1 MNSSAS
7 GKLATNP
14 LEAKSYLVCKFYI
27 LLGDQYD
34 AYPTLKHDN
43 VDCMENCNYLS
54 HTCFL
59 KLEYL
64 SLFWIFWYGVFY
76 TFKWTQLM
84 WIWVKVHQNKFTV
97 KRCPTKWRSKLQ
109 GFFEENS
116 FHWPCFSMK
125 TIPRFVFFH
134 MDSAVIVDFLAESNG
149 RSHKS
154 TNPNI
159 EIGLLLTCTW
169 GHV

>member
-64 SLFWIFWYGVFY
+64 SLFWIFWYGVSY

-109 GFFEENS
+109 GFFWRKQFSLTMLQYENYS
-116 FHWPCFSMK
+116 QIRIFSHGL
-125 TIPRFVFFH
+125 RCNSWFF
-134 MDSAVIVDFLAESNG
+134 SRIQWQKPQINES
-149 RSHKS
+149 
-154 TNPNI
+154 
-159 EIGLLLTCTW
+159 
-169 GHV
+169 